1 MYPRFSCL
9 VPLIY
14 LLSQVVSCVSVFLGY
29 PFLNVSSVFLFGPF
43 SLITFTGCVLC
54 VRVSMLSV
62 LECTLGFPVW
72 SLWFTY
78 FHRLCLV
85 CPCFW
90 VNRSWMYPWF
100 SSMVPL
106 VYLLSQV
113 VSLVS
118 VFLCFPFLN
127 VPSVF
132 LFGPF
137 SLLTFTGCVL
147 CVRVSGLSVLECTL
161 GFPVWSL

>member
-9 VPLIY
+9 VPLVY

-29 PFLNVSSVFLFGPF
+29 SFLNVTSVFLF
-43 SLITFTGCVLC
+43 
-54 VRVSMLSV
+54 
-62 LECTLGFPVW
+62 
-72 SLWFTY
+72 
-78 FHRLCLV
+78 
-85 CPCFW
+85 
-90 VNRSWMYPWF
+90 
-100 SSMVPL
+100 VPL

-113 VSLVS
+113 VSCVF
-118 VFLCFPFLN
+118 VFLGYLFLN

-147 CVRVSGLSVLECTL
+147 RVRVSGLSVLECTF

>member
-9 VPLIY
+9 
-14 LLSQVVSCVSVFLGY
+14 
-29 PFLNVSSVFLFGPF
+29 
-43 SLITFTGCVLC
+43 
-54 VRVSMLSV
+54 
-62 LECTLGFPVW
+62 
-72 SLWFTY
+72 
-78 FHRLCLV
+78 
-85 CPCFW
+85 
-90 VNRSWMYPWF
+90 
-100 SSMVPL
+100 VPL

-113 VSLVS
+113 VSCVF
-118 VFLCFPFLN
+118 VFLCYPFLN

-147 CVRVSGLSVLECTL
+147 CVVFLNYPFLNVSSVFLFGPFSLLTFTGCVLRVRVSGLSVLECIL

>member
-9 VPLIY
+9 VTLVY

-29 PFLNVSSVFLFGPF
+29 PFLNVPSVFLFGPF
-43 SLITFTGCVLC
+43 CLLTFTGCVL
-54 VRVSMLSV
+54 RDGF
-62 LECTLGFPVW
+62 LG
-72 SLWFTY
+72 
-78 FHRLCLV
+78 
-85 CPCFW
+85 
-90 VNRSWMYPWF
+90 
-100 SSMVPL
+100 
-106 VYLLSQV
+106 YL
-113 VSLVS
+113 
-118 VFLCFPFLN
+118 FLN

-147 CVRVSGLSVLECTL
+147 RVRVSGLSVLECTP

>member
-9 VPLIY
+9 VPLVY

-29 PFLNVSSVFLFGPF
+29 L
-43 SLITFTGCVLC
+43 
-54 VRVSMLSV
+54 
-62 LECTLGFPVW
+62 
-72 SLWFTY
+72 
-78 FHRLCLV
+78 
-85 CPCFW
+85 
-90 VNRSWMYPWF
+90 
-100 SSMVPL
+100 
-106 VYLLSQV
+106 
-113 VSLVS
+113 
-118 VFLCFPFLN
+118 FLN

-147 CVRVSGLSVLECTL
+147 CVRVSVLSVLECTLGLSCLVPMDYLLSQVVSCVTVFLGYPFLSVPSVFLFGPFSLLTFTGCVLCVRVFGLSVLKCTL

>member
-9 VPLIY
+9 VPLVY

-29 PFLNVSSVFLFGPF
+29 LFLNVPSVFLFGPLAL
-43 SLITFTGCVLC
+43 LISTGCVLC
-54 VRVSMLSV
+54 VRVSRLS
-62 LECTLGFPVW
+62 F
-72 SLWFTY
+72 
-78 FHRLCLV
+78 
-85 CPCFW
+85 
-90 VNRSWMYPWF
+90 
-100 SSMVPL
+100 
-106 VYLLSQV
+106 LS
-113 VSLVS
+113 
-118 VFLCFPFLN
+118 

-147 CVRVSGLSVLECTL
+147 RVRASGLSLLECTL